1 MTFVSNPFGRPT
13 TYPFAAMDVG
23 ESVKLDVPTAADV
36 KRIARNASQYGLRHD
51 RGYRCKTNRETRVM
65 TVTRVR

>member
-1 MTFVSNPFGRPT
+1 MNSVSNPFGRPT

-23 ESVKLDVPTAADV
+23 ESVTLDVPAAADV

-51 RGYRCKTNRETRVM
+51 RGYRCKTDRVTRTM

>member
-1 MTFVSNPFGRPT
+1 MTSAFNPFGRPT

-23 ESVKLDVPTAADV
+23 ESVTLDVPTAADV
-36 KRIARNASQYGLRHD
+36 KRIARNASQYGLRHN
-51 RGYRCKTNRETRVM
+51 RGYRCKTDRDTRVM